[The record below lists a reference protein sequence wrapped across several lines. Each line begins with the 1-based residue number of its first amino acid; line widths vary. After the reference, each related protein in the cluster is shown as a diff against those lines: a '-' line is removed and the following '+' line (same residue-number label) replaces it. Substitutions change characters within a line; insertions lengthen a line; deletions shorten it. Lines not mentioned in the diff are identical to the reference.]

1 LLPAPEGSLQT
12 GADYAAPQTWVE
24 SKLAQIWQDVLGLEQ
39 VGVKE
44 NFFEIGGHSLRATT
58 LVSKIHKE
66 LNKSLPLRSIFEA
79 PTIEQLAAII
89 EQLDQEMYASI
100 SVTEERSFYPLSSAQ
115 KRMYV
120 LYRID
125 PNDVNYNIPA
135 VFQLS
140 GPLNVKRVEDV
151 FRQLVSRHAAFRTSF
166 ELVNNEPVQR
176 IQKTVPFEVEYAKVQ
191 AGRVV
196 THTEADQQIHVQ
208 ISDRDTV
215 FEQQSVVSEQLVSR
229 EVQDW
234 VQRFVRPFDLQA
246 APLLRVSLLDLG
258 IQGGEQEQQHL
269 IMLDMHHI
277 ISDGVSAGVL
287 TKEFVRLYSGEVLP
301 PLRLQYKDYAVWQQ
315 GETRQDWMKR
325 QETFWLDN
333 FRGELPVLDLPTDF
347 TRPAVRSTAGDT
359 VVFRLEREV
368 SERLKELAAQT
379 GSTLYMVLLAAYTA
393 LLHHYTGQ
401 EDIIVG
407 TPIAGR
413 PYADLEPI
421 IGMFVGTLA
430 MRNYPTVAQP
440 FRHYVE
446 DVKARA
452 LQAYEHQDYPFEE
465 LVEKLNVKRDM
476 SRNPLFDTM
485 FVLQNTEQGELKL
498 PDISFRPFGME
509 QVPAKFDLTLEASE
523 EEDGI
528 QFGLQYATSLYK
540 RETVEQ
546 ITRHF
551 IQLAETIAT
560 NPDKTLG
567 ELDLLSEQ
575 EREQILR
582 VWGNTAAEY
591 PSEQTIHGLF
601 EAQALQTPGQAAL
614 FFEGE
619 QLTYHELNERANRL
633 ARILRSHGVTTDRLV
648 GLMTERSVDMI
659 VGMFGI
665 MKAGGA
671 YIPIDPTYPE
681 ERIRYMLDDS
691 GADLLLTQSHLV
703 EKAAFG
709 GQVLVLDGEEKV
721 YHEDGSNLEPVSGPN
736 DLAYVIYTSGTTGKP
751 KGVMVEHR
759 GPCNLKTYFDQT
771 LHIGLSDHILM
782 FASY

>member
-619 QLTYHELNERANRL
+619 QLTYSELNERANRL

-648 GLMTERSVDMI
+648 GLMTERSVDM
-659 VGMFGI
+659 
-665 MKAGGA
+665 
-671 YIPIDPTYPE
+671 
-681 ERIRYMLDDS
+681 
-691 GADLLLTQSHLV
+691 
-703 EKAAFG
+703 
-709 GQVLVLDGEEKV
+709 
-721 YHEDGSNLEPVSGPN
+721 
-736 DLAYVIYTSGTTGKP
+736 
-751 KGVMVEHR
+751 
-759 GPCNLKTYFDQT
+759 
-771 LHIGLSDHILM
+771 
-782 FASY
+782 